1 MPLTA
6 LKCFLLW
13 CSYFS
18 CFVRRCLG
26 FLFFSLLASTLN
38 LAALVTFEIT
48 GSFSLSF
55 SLCLPLN
62 SLLPTSPGVHQAT
75 VRGGAETVRDLAAAA
90 TA

>member
-1 MPLTA
+1 M
-6 LKCFLLW
+6 
-13 CSYFS
+13 
-18 CFVRRCLG
+18 
-26 FLFFSLLASTLN
+26 FFSLLPSTLN

-55 SLCLPLN
+55 SLCVPLN